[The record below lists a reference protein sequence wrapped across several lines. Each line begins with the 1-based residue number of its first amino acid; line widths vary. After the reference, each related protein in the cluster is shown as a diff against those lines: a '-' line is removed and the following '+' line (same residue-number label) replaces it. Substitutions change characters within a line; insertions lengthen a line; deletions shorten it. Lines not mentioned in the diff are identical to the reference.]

1 MKALILA
8 AGLGTRLKPLT
19 NSIPKALIPINGKTL
34 LEYQILNLKK
44 YGFNEIVINVHHFP
58 DQIIDFLKSKNN
70 FGLNIKISDERDFLL
85 DTGGGIRQTEW
96 FFNDGKPFLV
106 HNVDIFSN
114 IDLYQLYRQ
123 HLSLNG
129 LATLVVS
136 SRKTSR
142 YLLFDEN
149 LQLKGWFN
157 GKTQEIKPTTININ
171 QFQKLAFA
179 GIQILSPQVFKL
191 MNNWK
196 PPFSIIDF
204 YLQNMER
211 YPIFGYIPPE
221 FKILDVGK
229 IQALNEAEKFIPQFF
244 DF

>member
-34 LEYQILNLKK
+34 LEYQILKLKK
-44 YGFNEIVINVHHFP
+44 YGFDEIIINVHHFP

-114 IDLYQLYRQ
+114 IDLYQLYQQ

-191 MNNWK
+191 MKNWK

-229 IQALNEAEKFIPQFF
+229 IQALNEAEKFISQFF

>member
-96 FFNDGKPFLV
+96 FFNDG
-106 HNVDIFSN
+106 
-114 IDLYQLYRQ
+114 
-123 HLSLNG
+123 
-129 LATLVVS
+129 
-136 SRKTSR
+136 
-142 YLLFDEN
+142 
-149 LQLKGWFN
+149 
-157 GKTQEIKPTTININ
+157 
-171 QFQKLAFA
+171 
-179 GIQILSPQVFKL
+179 
-191 MNNWK
+191 
-196 PPFSIIDF
+196 
-204 YLQNMER
+204 
-211 YPIFGYIPPE
+211 
-221 FKILDVGK
+221 
-229 IQALNEAEKFIPQFF
+229 
-244 DF
+244 

>member
-19 NSIPKALIPINGKTL
+19 NSIPKALITINGRTL
-34 LEYQILNLKK
+34 LEYQILKLKK
-44 YGFNEIVINVHHFP
+44 YGFDEIIINVHHFP

-70 FGLNIKISDERDFLL
+70 FGSNIKISDERDFLL

-114 IDLYQLYRQ
+114 IDLGQLYRQ

-136 SRKTSR
+136 PRKTSR

-157 GKTQEIKPTTININ
+157 EKTQEIKPTTININ
-171 QFQKLAFA
+171 QFPKLAFA

-191 MNNWK
+191 MKNWE

-204 YLQNMER
+204 YLQNMEQH
-211 YPIFGYIPPE
+211 PIFGYIPPE

-229 IQALNEAEKFIPQFF
+229 IQALSEAEKFIPQFF

>member
-19 NSIPKALIPINGKTL
+19 NSIPKALIPIKGKTL
-34 LEYQILNLKK
+34 LEYQILKLKK
-44 YGFNEIVINVHHFP
+44 YDFNEIIINIHHFP

-85 DTGGGIRQTEW
+85 DTGGGIHQTEW

-142 YLLFDEN
+142 YLLFDES

-157 GKTQEIKPTTININ
+157 GKTQEIKPMTININ

-191 MNNWK
+191 MNNWE

-211 YPIFGYIPPE
+211 YPIFGYIPPG

-229 IQALNEAEKFIPQFF
+229 IQALNEAEKIIPQFF